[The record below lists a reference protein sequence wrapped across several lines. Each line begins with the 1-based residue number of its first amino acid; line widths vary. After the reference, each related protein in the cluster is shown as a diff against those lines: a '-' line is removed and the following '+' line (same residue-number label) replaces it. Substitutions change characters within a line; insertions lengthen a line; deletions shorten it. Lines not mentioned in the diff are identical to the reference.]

1 MRIYECKFVFKQDNP
16 CSEETFEL
24 KVDLQSYYPLEYQD
38 IKQKA
43 FYEAAKVCFPEGYK
57 TFNKVD
63 SFCIQREYEI

>member
-24 KVDLQSYYPLEYQD
+24 KVDLKAWYPLEYEQ
-38 IKQKA
+38 IREKA
-43 FYEAAKVCFPEGYK
+43 YYEAGKVEFPVEYK
-57 TFNKVD
+57 DFIKVE